1 MANPSPATPYR
12 RRRACSIPA
21 NCTDD
26 DNGRALI
33 TFNLALNDA
42 EESCH
47 VCRAAATHALA
58 IHPRL
63 LDAAGPTLGRGLATP
78 GAGALALDRDDQ
90 VAPST
95 LPATSIPDP
104 ADAGSA
110 PPACS
115 ACETRRWRRAHA
127 TLDDT
132 SRRLADWHKR
142 VIATDPTGQ
151 AGPRKPVHRSRTRSR
166 TESTSSTHVIHHLTP
181 QRGAPREID
190 TAGRGRHVLP
200 PHDASAAAGTKLSM
214 ADHSV
219 DAGRMLIEE

>member
-1 MANPSPATPYR
+1 MAMAAPSPATPHR

-21 NCTDD
+21 NCTDGD
-26 DNGRALI
+26 DDLALI

-63 LDAAGPTLGRGLATP
+63 LDAASPTLGRGLARP
-78 GAGALALDRDDQ
+78 GAGAPELDRDDQ
-90 VAPST
+90 IVST
-95 LPATSIPDP
+95 LPATSTPDH
-104 ADAGSA
+104 ANAGSD

-132 SRRLADWHKR
+132 SRRLADWHER
-142 VIATDPTGQ
+142 VVATDPTGRQ
-151 AGPRKPVHRSRTRSR
+151 AGARKPAHKNRTRSR
-166 TESTSSTHVIHHLTP
+166 TESATRTPVI
-181 QRGAPREID
+181 RASREAD
-190 TAGRGRHVLP
+190 TAGDQHVLP
-200 PHDASAAAGTKLSM
+200 PRDAPAATGTKSM
-214 ADHSV
+214 ANHS
-219 DAGRMLIEE
+219 AGAGHMLIEE